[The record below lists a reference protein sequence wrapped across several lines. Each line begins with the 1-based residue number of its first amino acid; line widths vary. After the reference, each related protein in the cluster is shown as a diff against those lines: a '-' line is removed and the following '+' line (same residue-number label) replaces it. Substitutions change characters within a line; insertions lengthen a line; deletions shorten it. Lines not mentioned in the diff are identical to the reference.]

1 MKNVKT
7 ALSTVVVTA
16 AFMIA
21 AALSAL
27 SVVIAENDAPSA
39 FGETTTSSLD
49 VGKNYTDAIT
59 VQPFAIASAE
69 TVSTP
74 VEGDNKPVP
83 YGSERKNRGKTHDNN
98 ITDNADGVN
107 VPARPDGIRDESRKD
122 FPRYERPRRERPHR
136 VNPEIQPR
144 ANVAMTGAEGDSA
157 VMERL
162 LKFVTPELIG
172 TYEENIAKEPFVSE
186 ASPAKLRRLSRRLSV
201 SEQKLKA
208 LMLLQDL
215 AARSGDNVSLEDL
228 AALGDSDL
236 IKTAKRYME
245 AYGETLSEE
254 ERESLK
260 AKFKATLR

>member
-7 ALSTVVVTA
+7 ALSTVAVTA

-59 VQPFAIASAE
+59 VQPFAIASTE

-74 VEGDNKPVP
+74 AEDDNKPVP

-98 ITDNADGVN
+98 ITGNADGVD

-236 IKTAKRYME
+236 IKTVKRYME

-260 AKFKATLR
+260 AKFKAALR

>member
-7 ALSTVVVTA
+7 ALSTVAVTA

-74 VEGDNKPVP
+74 AEDDNKPVP

-98 ITDNADGVN
+98 ITGNADGVD

-215 AARSGDNVSLEDL
+215 AARSGDKVSLEDL

>member
-7 ALSTVVVTA
+7 ALSTVAVTA

-59 VQPFAIASAE
+59 VQPFALASAE

-74 VEGDNKPVP
+74 AEDDNKPVP

-98 ITDNADGVN
+98 ITGNADGVD
-107 VPARPDGIRDESRKD
+107 VAARPDGIRDESRKD

>member
-7 ALSTVVVTA
+7 ALSTVAVTA

-74 VEGDNKPVP
+74 AEDDNKPVP

-98 ITDNADGVN
+98 ITGNADGVD

-260 AKFKATLR
+260 AKFKATIR

>member
-7 ALSTVVVTA
+7 ALSTVAVTA

-74 VEGDNKPVP
+74 AEDDNKPVP
-83 YGSERKNRGKTHDNN
+83 YGSERKNRGKTHDIN
-98 ITDNADGVN
+98 ITGNADGVD

>member
-7 ALSTVVVTA
+7 ALSTVAVTA

-69 TVSTP
+69 TVSTLA
-74 VEGDNKPVP
+74 EDDNKPVP

-98 ITDNADGVN
+98 ITGNADGVD

-215 AARSGDNVSLEDL
+215 AARSGDNVSLEEL